1 LAVWAFA
8 RFFQYFADMQSY
20 GMPSI
25 YVPKEL
31 SAMRRHIFTLLACM
45 ALASPQI
52 AAAQGRDF
60 YVFQYN
66 STIRDF
72 NKAIDRVNE
81 AKTDM
86 KTERDFARGCALLNG
101 LISDL
106 KEAQILS
113 EKLADYAY
121 RIENDEGHRA
131 AVDQHNALLEER
143 HYWESERNRICS

>member
-1 LAVWAFA
+1 
-8 RFFQYFADMQSY
+8 
-20 GMPSI
+20 
-25 YVPKEL
+25 
-31 SAMRRHIFTLLACM
+31 MRRYILSLLICL
-45 ALASPQI
+45 ALALPQT
-52 AAAQGRDF
+52 AVAQGRDF

-86 KTERDFARGCALLNG
+86 KTERDFARGCALLDG

-143 HYWESERNRICS
+143 HYWESERSRMCS